1 MDATHAAQLAAIDH
15 AYAIETVTNYG
26 LILALFMA
34 GVWAL
39 ASLPWTAEEQAEMS
53 ESMDANTRALG
64 RAWAVI
70 TRGNEGAE

>member
-1 MDATHAAQLAAIDH
+1 MDPVYAARLAAIEH
-15 AYAIETVTNYG
+15 AHTIETVTNYG

-53 ESMDANTRALG
+53 ESLDANTRALG
-64 RAWAVI
+64 RAWAII
-70 TRGNEGAE
+70 TRGNGGVE